1 MSRLKLISLLVLVT
15 CFTGLKAQ
23 DKKEGIKFFKGTFHQ
38 AIDKA
43 KKEKKILFV
52 DFYTKWCGPCK
63 RMEQTV
69 FTQKKAGDFFNKK
82 FICLQLNAEQP
93 ENMDVVKKYK
103 VEAFPTL
110 GFFNTDE
117 KPISINVGGMSVE
130 ELVEAGKVAIGEAIS
145 FEQLYAKYKKNKTD
159 LDIQQ
164 KLLAK
169 APQFL
174 SAQEGMNAEKWIVR
188 VRKLYRSYIQ
198 KKKGPALI
206 NSKDYIIISNF
217 SGDSQ
222 SMKDEMVEFINT
234 NLDAWEKAIGKAPY
248 YFVVEN
254 NDAKIEALAKEGK
267 SEYKD
272 YLEKI
277 KTDYK
282 KAYSV
287 TANKNI
293 TPYEKATKYFNALYS
308 IYKNKNVTEYIT
320 LMSDYFK
327 KMGENA
333 TPNDYGKAAQDLYYA
348 AGNKLKANDH
358 KQAIE
363 WLKKALKSQKS
374 IMDRINY
381 LVMIGDSYREM
392 KKYAEAEKFY
402 NQGYAESLQLQKME
416 MVQQM
421 IQGSIMQKRA
431 KLELLQK

>member
-1 MSRLKLISLLVLVT
+1 MNKLRLISLLVLAT
-15 CFTGLKAQ
+15 CFTVLKAQ
-23 DKKEGIKFFKGTFHQ
+23 DKKEGINFFKGNFNQ
-38 AIDKA
+38 ALNEA
-43 KKEKKILFV
+43 KKQNKILFV

-63 RMEQTV
+63 RMEKMV
-69 FTQKKAGDFFNKK
+69 FTQKKAGDYFNKK

-110 GFFNTDE
+110 GFFNKDG
-117 KPISINVGGMSVE
+117 KPISINVGGMNVE
-130 ELVEAGKVAIGEAIS
+130 ELIEAGKVAIGESIG
-145 FEQLYAKYKKNKTD
+145 FEELYSMYKKNKKD
-159 LDIQQ
+159 LEIQQ

-188 VRKLYRSYIQ
+188 VRKLYRSYIHQ
-198 KKKGPALI
+198 KKGPALI

-222 SMKDEMVEFINT
+222 SIKDEMVEFINT

-254 NDAKIEALAKEGK
+254 NDAKMEALAKEGK

-287 TANKNI
+287 TAIENI
-293 TPYEKATKYFNALYS
+293 TPYEKATKYYNALYS
-308 IYKNKNVTEYIT
+308 IYKNKNVNEFIT

-327 KMGENA
+327 SMGENA
-333 TPNDYGKAAQDLYYA
+333 TPNDYGKAAQELYYA
-348 AGNKLKANDH
+348 AGNKLTTKDH
-358 KQAIE
+358 EKAIE
-363 WLKKALKSQKS
+363 WLQKALKSQRS

-392 KKYAEAEKFY
+392 KKYAEAEKYY
-402 NQGYAESLQLQKME
+402 NQGYAESFQLEKME

-421 IQGSIMQKRA
+421 IQATIMQKRA